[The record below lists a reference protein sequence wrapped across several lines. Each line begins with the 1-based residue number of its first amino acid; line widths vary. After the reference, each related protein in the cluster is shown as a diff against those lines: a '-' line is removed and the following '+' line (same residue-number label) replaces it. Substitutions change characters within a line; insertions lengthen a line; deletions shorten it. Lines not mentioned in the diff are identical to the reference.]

1 MEPIQKTEND
11 ELQITPEDISN
22 MKQEA
27 EKEIQE
33 VGDIDISNLPSIPD
47 PEKLEQL
54 KKMIDAMPRE
64 QVTQLLANLARRNEV
79 ASGNILNPEDKS
91 YSTAS
96 SQEIL
101 RAKMR
106 NKLNQKR
113 HARLTKSAKKTE
125 QEKYME
131 KFQELQKKKE
141 KDKEKQ
147 EDTQKN

>member
-1 MEPIQKTEND
+1 MEPD
-11 ELQITPEDISN
+11 QITPVTSVDIAN

-33 VGDIDISNLPSIPD
+33 VGDIDMSNLPPIPD
-47 PEKLEQL
+47 PEKMEQL
-54 KKMIDAMPRE
+54 KKMIDAMPRD
-64 QVTQLLANLARRNEV
+64 QVTQLLANLARHNESS
-79 ASGNILNPEDKS
+79 SGNILNPEDKS

-113 HARLTKSAKKTE
+113 HERMTKSAKKTE

-131 KFQELQKKKE
+131 KMQELKKKQEQQKEE
-141 KDKEKQ
+141 K
-147 EDTQKN
+147 N